1 MRLQYWREVVIY
13 LAKEGDGKLEAN
25 LKEITVKE
33 ELFKE
38 VNVFMNDVEIDGIQ
52 ALRVTKDPVILGEDE
67 ATYAKLVDSEFQDG
81 IIEVKVLSRLLSDA
95 PDHARGF
102 IGVAFRID
110 ENDDT
115 FESIYIRPTNG
126 SCEIQLRRN
135 RAVQYFSYP
144 EFKYDR
150 SRETNPGEYE
160 TYADIDLNQWIDMKI
175 EVESDK
181 AKLYLNG
188 QENPTLIVN
197 DMKHG
202 ADKKGALGLWVDIG
216 TEGFFRDLKFT
227 SNK

>member
-1 MRLQYWREVVIY
+1 M
-13 LAKEGDGKLEAN
+13 KLN
-25 LKEITVKE
+25 SKEIIVKE
-33 ELFKE
+33 NFFKE
-38 VNVFMNDVEIDGIQ
+38 VNAFMNDAEVNGIE
-52 ALRVTKDPVILGEDE
+52 ALRVTKDPVITGEDE
-67 ATYAKLVDSEFQDG
+67 ATYAKLMDSQFEDG

-95 PDHARGF
+95 PDYARGF

-110 ENDDT
+110 ENDET

-126 SCEIQLRRN
+126 SCDIQLRRN

-144 EFKYDR
+144 DFKYDR

-175 EVESDK
+175 VVKGEQ

-197 DMKHG
+197 DLKHG
-202 ADKKGALGLWVDIG
+202 SNKKGALGLWVDIG
-216 TEGFFRDLKFT
+216 TEGFFKDLTFSSSK
-227 SNK
+227 